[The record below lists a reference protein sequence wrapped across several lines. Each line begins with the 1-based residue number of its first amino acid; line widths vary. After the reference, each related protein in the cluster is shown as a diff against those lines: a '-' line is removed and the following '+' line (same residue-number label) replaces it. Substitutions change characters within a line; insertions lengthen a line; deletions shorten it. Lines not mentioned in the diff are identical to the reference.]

1 MKILFILPEYYP
13 HSGGGIS
20 TYYLHYIKALKNEV
34 DEICVLVGSGYTQS
48 EDIFNIDGIK
58 IEYLKPTIYKNY
70 LNKFSKFDLV
80 PEYRNNIAA
89 AWAMWKQSNEGAG
102 FDIIECT
109 DFGLGFVPWLVN
121 HKLPVVTRLHGS
133 TGQIDLY
140 ETHFKTGLSGDLHR
154 QAELILLNYADK
166 LISHS
171 LANKIYW
178 ENILRKNVELVFT
191 IFSNE
196 QVFVSLNEKENYGIV
211 CGRIQDWKGPDI
223 LSKAIEL
230 LQVEKPIIKWFGR
243 NTSFDGKIDKIT
255 HLQKS
260 YPKIWGKQILPQ
272 EPLPHHKIIKIQ
284 KQAKFAVI
292 PSTWDMFN
300 FTGLEYLSSGTVLI
314 CSENAGVSELIEN
327 GVNGFKYSNND
338 PLELANC
345 IEAVLKLNEREY
357 KQIVEN
363 AKTTLLKN
371 LDSKKILE
379 ANAQIYKHLL
389 NINTYINDNVYLN
402 ELFKPIGNK
411 YNLGDLLK
419 NISLKKLIH
428 YTLDRTIKKI

>member
-34 DEICVLVGSGYTQS
+34 NEICVLIGSGYTQS
-48 EDIFNIDGIK
+48 NDTFNIDGIK
-58 IEYLKPTIYKNY
+58 IEYLKPHIYKSY
-70 LNKFSKFDLV
+70 LHKFSKYDLT
-80 PEYRNNIAA
+80 PEYRNNMAA
-89 AWAMWKQSNEGAG
+89 AWAMWQQSNEGVG
-102 FDIIECT
+102 FDLIECT

-140 ETHFKTGLSGDLHR
+140 ETHFKTGLSADLHR
-154 QAELILLNYADK
+154 QAELILLSYADK

-171 LANKIYW
+171 SANKIYW
-178 ENILRKNVELVFT
+178 ENILKKDVEQVSPV
-191 IFSNE
+191 FSNE
-196 QVFVSLNEKENYGIV
+196 QRLVPPSEKENYGIV
-211 CGRIQDWKGPDI
+211 CGRIQNWKGPDI
-223 LSKAIEL
+223 LCEAIEL
-230 LQVEKPIIKWFGR
+230 LKVEKPIIKWFGR
-243 NTSFDGKIDKIT
+243 DTSFNGKIDKIA

-260 YPKIWGKQILPQ
+260 YPKVWNKQVLPQ
-272 EPLPHHKIIKIQ
+272 KPLPNHEITKIQ

-300 FTGLEYLSSGTVLI
+300 FTGLEYLSCGTVLI

-327 GVNGFKYSNND
+327 GINGFKYSNNN

-345 IEAVLKLNEREY
+345 IEAVLKLNETAY
-357 KQIVEN
+357 KKLVEN
-363 AKTTLLKN
+363 ARITLLKK
-371 LDSKKILE
+371 LDTKKILDT
-379 ANAQIYKHLL
+379 NIDIYKNML
-389 NINTYINDNVYLN
+389 NAETYFNDNVYLN
-402 ELFKPIGNK
+402 ALFEPIDRA

-428 YTLDRTIKKI
+428 YTLDRIIKKI